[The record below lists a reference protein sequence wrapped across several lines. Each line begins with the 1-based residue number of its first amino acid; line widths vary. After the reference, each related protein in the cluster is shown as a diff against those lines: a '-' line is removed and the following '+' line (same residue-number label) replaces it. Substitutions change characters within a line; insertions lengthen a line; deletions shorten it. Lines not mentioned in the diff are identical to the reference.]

1 MGLYFSPGLTLPW
14 LGQQIP
20 FGTILFVW
28 RLCPLG
34 GFLKSK
40 LNEMLDPNL
49 SEPDFS
55 FWEKSSPGCFL
66 LGEILAQIC
75 PFRRIPCTDFSF

>member
-40 LNEMLDPNL
+40 LDEMLDRL
-49 SEPDFS
+49 FLEQI
-55 FWEKSSPGCFL
+55 WEQLWHLP
-66 LGEILAQIC
+66 
-75 PFRRIPCTDFSF
+75 